1 MHEAPPVH
9 IVAWFP
15 LVSHLSQRQKPHFLS
30 VGMTSMPSRRR
41 VAVDHSNAGMFQFLC
56 SSGGRVTQWWPGP
69 ECAKTCVAS
78 SSVRVSHLFLSHH
91 CATDSRWPSSER
103 RPVTA
108 PAFLI
113 FATMSAGSWPVPA
126 WSASHSP
133 TSCRALLAMSRQAQY
148 HQWGWRSLQWI

>member
-41 VAVDHSNAGMFQFLC
+41 VAVDHSDAGIFQFLC
-56 SSGGRVTQWWPGP
+56 CSGGRVTQWWPGP

-108 PAFLI
+108 YFRHHVRGVVA
-113 FATMSAGSWPVPA
+113 SAGMEYGVPA
-126 WSASHSP
+126 TRRH
-133 TSCRALLAMSRQAQY
+133 LAVPRLQRPRQAQY
-148 HQWGWRSLQWI
+148 YQWGWRSLQWM